1 MEKGKRM
8 KKRTILYIAVAV
20 LLLAVIAVSSFPI
33 GSLAAEDREIRK
45 DGQVLYVQRDND
57 YSSGDR
63 GMFAGIVTRGD
74 AKYWAFYVRGDRAR
88 EWLYV
93 AAWGRGAFYQ
103 KVN

>member
-1 MEKGKRM
+1 M
-8 KKRTILYIAVAV
+8 KKRVLLYIAVFA
-20 LLLAVIAVSSFPI
+20 LLGTVIAVSSFPI

-45 DGQVLYVQRDND
+45 DGEVLYVQRDSD
-57 YSSGDR
+57 YSAGDR

-74 AKYWAFYVRGDRAR
+74 SKYWAFYVRGDRAR

-103 KVN
+103 RVN

>member
-1 MEKGKRM
+1 M
-8 KKRTILYIAVAV
+8 KKRVILYILVAV
-20 LLLAVIAVSSFPI
+20 LLGTVIAYSAFPI

-45 DGQVLYVQRDND
+45 DGEVLYVQRDND

-63 GMFAGIVTRGD
+63 GMFAGIVTRGEST
-74 AKYWAFYVRGDRAR
+74 YWAFYVRGDRAR

-103 KVN
+103 RVN